1 MKEMNMT
8 GLVQDL
14 RYAVRQ
20 LRKSPGFAATAV
32 LSLTL
37 GIGATTAIFS
47 VVYSILLDP
56 YPYRDAD
63 RMVHVELRNKSD
75 RDRGPLLVVNG
86 SEYPEL
92 LRASTVDDV
101 FLQNGRSETL
111 TGGQFP
117 ISVFVG
123 EYSPNL
129 FSYMGVPLLLGRGFT
144 PADAPGGKGSPVA
157 VLSYL
162 FWQRQFAGNRGVL
175 GQTVELNH
183 KLYTVIGVV
192 PPRFTWGDEDVY
204 LPGMPS
210 GDPHDY
216 WMAFIKLKPGIKLTA
231 AAPELQLLVDRF
243 TKDDPKDFRRDRRVA
258 VVTLNEE
265 VLGRFSGTLVL
276 LFAAVI
282 ALLVIG
288 CANVSILLLARGIAR
303 QHELAVRASI
313 GASRTRLIRQLLT
326 ESVLLSVAGAALGV
340 LVAYRAVGTLSSM
353 LPLYS
358 FPHEA
363 AIRVNAPVLVF
374 SAVVAVITGILFGI
388 SPAWQ
393 LSHPPISELIQA
405 NSTRVSGGAR
415 SRNTHRLLI
424 AGQVSLTLL
433 LMAGAGAAMKAFQ
446 AMTHAPMGFDPEQVI
461 TLNASPP
468 KGTTTTWQ
476 ARLNMSESIRH
487 AIEEVPGVTGAAI
500 STSWFPPFG
509 GFNGPIEIRSKPTL
523 TGAQAVLALVG
534 PQEFATL
541 HIPLLAGRIFDE
553 AETNRAAHLA
563 LVNQAFVKQ
572 FLPEGNPIGQRVHSP
587 MLKAE
592 FPDLLLAKAPDDWLE
607 IIGVVGDARNDGL
620 DHPVK
625 PAVFL
630 PHSFLLTPDVSL
642 HVRARGN
649 PELVIKSVKEKLRQL
664 NPELV
669 VSQDHTLVWWLETRG
684 WGQGRFI
691 ATLFSFFAILA
702 LALAG
707 TGLYS
712 VVSFSVT
719 QRTQEV
725 GIRMALGAPR
735 ANILRL
741 VISSTALMLA
751 AGVAVGLTLSLALGH
766 IVRAWAGGSPRD
778 PVTLLLSALILILVA
793 TIACVVPAWR
803 AATVDP
809 CVALR
814 YE

>member
-1 MKEMNMT
+1 MN
-8 GLVQDL
+8 GLLQDL

-20 LRKSPGFAATAV
+20 LRKSPGFAVTAV
-32 LSLTL
+32 FSLTL

-47 VVYSILLDP
+47 VIYGILLDP

-63 RMVHVELRNKSD
+63 RMVHVELLNKQD
-75 RDRGPLLVVNG
+75 RDRGPLLFVNS

-92 LRASTVDDV
+92 RAASSVDDV
-101 FLQNGRSETL
+101 FLQSSQNETL

-117 ISVFVG
+117 ISVTVG
-123 EYSPNL
+123 QYSPNL
-129 FSYMGVPLLLGRGFT
+129 FAYMGVPPLLGRAFT

-162 FWQRQFAGNRGVL
+162 FWKRQFAGSRGVV
-175 GQTVELNH
+175 GQSIELNH

-192 PPRFTWGDEDVY
+192 PPRFTWGDSDVY

-210 GDPHDY
+210 ADPHDY
-216 WMAFIKLKPGIKLTA
+216 WMSFIKLKPGVKYPA
-231 AAPELQLLVDRF
+231 AGAELQLLVDRF
-243 TKDDPKDFRRDRRVA
+243 TKDDPKDFRRDRRVK
-258 VVTLNEE
+258 VVTLNEQ

-288 CANVSILLLARGIAR
+288 CANISILLLARGTAR

-326 ESVLLSVAGAALGV
+326 ESVLLSVAGAGLGV
-340 LVAYRAVGTLSSM
+340 LVAYSAVGTLSSM

-363 AIRVNAPVLVF
+363 AIRVNSTVLAF
-374 SAVVAVITGILFGI
+374 SAAVAVITGILFGI

-393 LSHPPISELIQA
+393 LSHPPINELIQA
-405 NSTRVSGGAR
+405 NSSRVSGSAR

-433 LMAGAGAAMKAFQ
+433 LMAGAGAAMKAFL
-446 AMTHAPMGFDPEQVI
+446 ALTHTPLGFDPDGI
-461 TLNASPP
+461 IALNTTLP
-468 KGTTTTWQ
+468 KGATTTWQ
-476 ARLNMSESIRH
+476 ARLNMNEAIRRSIT
-487 AIEEVPGVTGAAI
+487 EVPGVADASI
-500 STSWFPPFG
+500 SNTWFPPFG
-509 GFNGPIEIRSKPTL
+509 GFNAKIEFRSKPTL
-523 TGAQAVLALVG
+523 TGAEAVFALVS

-541 HIPLLAGRIFDE
+541 RIPLLAGRVFDD
-553 AETNRAAHLA
+553 AELNRAAHLA
-563 LVNQAFVKQ
+563 LVNQTFVKQ
-572 FLPEGNPIGQRVHSP
+572 FLPDGNPIGQSVRSP
-587 MLKAE
+587 MAKVE
-592 FPDLLLAKAPDDWLE
+592 FPDFLVAQAPDDWLE
-607 IIGVVGDARNDGL
+607 IIGVVGDARDDGL
-620 DHPVK
+620 DRPVK

-630 PHSFLLTPDVSL
+630 PYSFVLPPNVALL
-642 HVRARGN
+642 VRAKGD
-649 PELVIKSVKEKLRQL
+649 PEAAVQAVKERLREL

-669 VSQDHTLVWWLETRG
+669 VNQDHTLAWWLETQG

-691 ATLFSFFAILA
+691 ATLFSLFAILA

-741 VISSTALMLA
+741 VIRSTALMLA
-751 AGVAVGLTLSLALGH
+751 AGVAAGLTLSFALGR
-766 IVRAWAGGSPRD
+766 VVGAWAGGSPRD
-778 PVTLLLSALILILVA
+778 PGTLLGSALILILVA
-793 TIACVVPAWR
+793 TVACVMPAWR
-803 AATVDP
+803 AATVNP
-809 CVALR
+809 VVALR

>member
-1 MKEMNMT
+1 MN
-8 GLVQDL
+8 GLLQDI

-20 LRKSPGFAATAV
+20 LRKSPGFAATAM

-63 RMVHVELRNKSD
+63 RMVHVELRNKQD
-75 RDRGPLLVVNG
+75 RERGPLLVVNG

-101 FLQNGRSETL
+101 FLMINRSETL

-117 ISVFVG
+117 ISVNVG
-123 EYSPNL
+123 DYSPNL
-129 FSYMGVPLLLGRGFT
+129 FSYMGVPLRLGRGFT
-144 PADAPGGKGSPVA
+144 PADAPGGKGAPVA

-162 FWQRQFAGNRGVL
+162 FWQRQFAGNRNVV
-175 GQTVELNH
+175 GQTIELSH

-192 PPRFTWGDEDVY
+192 PQRFTWGDSDVY
-204 LPGMPS
+204 LPALPS
-210 GDPHDY
+210 ADPHDY
-216 WMAFIKLKPGIKLTA
+216 WLAFIKLKPGVKHESATA
-231 AAPELQLLVDRF
+231 ELQLLVDRF
-243 TKDDPKDFRRDRRVA
+243 TKDDPKDFRRERRVA
-258 VVTLNEE
+258 VVTLNQE

-313 GASRTRLIRQLLT
+313 GASRTRLIQQLLT

-340 LVAYRAVGTLSSM
+340 LVAYRAVGVLSSM

-363 AIRVNAPVLVF
+363 AIRVNAPVLAF
-374 SAVVAVITGILFGI
+374 SAAVAVITGILFGI

-393 LSHPPISELIQA
+393 LSHFPISELIQA
-405 NSTRVSGGAR
+405 NSTRVSGSAR

-433 LMAGAGAAMKAFQ
+433 LLAGAGAALKAFE
-446 AMTHAPMGFDPEQVI
+446 ALTHAPMGFDPDHLLTFDVSI
-461 TLNASPP
+461 P
-468 KGTTTTWQ
+468 KGTDPNWQ
-476 ARLNMSESIRH
+476 ARLNTNESIRRT
-487 AIEEVPGVTGAAI
+487 IEQVPGVTSAAI
-500 STSWFPPFG
+500 SAAWFPPLG
-509 GFNGPIEIRSKPTL
+509 GFNAKVELRSKPTL
-523 TGAQAVLALVG
+523 TGAQAVLGLVS
-534 PQEFATL
+534 PQEFAAL
-541 HIPLLAGRIFDE
+541 RIPLLAGRMFDE

-563 LVNQAFVKQ
+563 LVNQTFVKQ
-572 FLPEGNPIGQRVHSP
+572 YLPEGNPIGQSIRSP

-592 FPDLLLAKAPDDWLE
+592 FPDFLLAQTPDDWLE

-620 DHPVK
+620 DHPIK
-625 PAVFL
+625 PAVFVPYSFVL
-630 PHSFLLTPDVSL
+630 PPDVAL
-642 HVRARGN
+642 LARARGN
-649 PELVIKSVKEKLRQL
+649 PEAVIKSVKQRLREL

-669 VSQDHTLVWWLETRG
+669 VNQDHTLVWWLETRG

-691 ATLFSFFAILA
+691 ATLFALFAILA
-702 LALAG
+702 LALAA

-751 AGVAVGLTLSLALGH
+751 AGVAVGLALSLALGH
-766 IVRAWAGGSPRD
+766 IVRSWAGGSPRD
-778 PVTLLLSALILILVA
+778 PLTLLLSAVILILVA

-809 CVALR
+809 SVALR

>member
-1 MKEMNMT
+1 MN
-8 GLVQDL
+8 GLLQDL

-20 LRKSPGFAATAV
+20 LRKAPGFALTAV

-63 RMVHVELRNKSD
+63 RMVHVELRDKS
-75 RDRGPLLVVNG
+75 DRGPLLFVNG
-86 SEYPEL
+86 SEYQEL
-92 LRASTVDDV
+92 RRASSVDDV
-101 FLQNGRSETL
+101 FLQNQQTEIL

-117 ISVFVG
+117 ISVDVG
-123 EYSPNL
+123 QYSPNL
-129 FSYMGVPLLLGRGFT
+129 FTYMGVPLLLGRGFT
-144 PADAPGGKGSPVA
+144 PTDAPGGKGAPVA

-162 FWQRQFAGNRGVL
+162 FWQRQFAGNRNVA
-175 GQTVELNH
+175 GQTIELGH
-183 KLYTVIGVV
+183 KLYTVIGVA
-192 PPRFTWGDEDVY
+192 PPRFTWGDSDVY
-204 LPGMPS
+204 LPAMPS
-210 GDPHDY
+210 ADPHDY
-216 WMAFIKLKPGIKLTA
+216 WMAFIKLKPGVKHTA
-231 AAPELQLLVDRF
+231 AGAELQLLVDRF
-243 TKDDPKDFRRDRRVA
+243 TSDDPKDFRRDRRVA
-258 VVTLNEE
+258 IVTLNEE

-276 LFAAVI
+276 LFVAVI

-288 CANVSILLLARGIAR
+288 CANVSILLLARGNAR

-340 LVAYRAVGTLSSM
+340 LVAYRAVGTISAM

-363 AIRVNAPVLVF
+363 AIRVNGTVLVF
-374 SAVVAVITGILFGI
+374 SAAVAVITGILFGI

-405 NSTRVSGGAR
+405 NSQKHSGNAR

-433 LMAGAGAAMKAFQ
+433 LMAGAGAAMKAFL
-446 AMTHAPMGFDPEQVI
+446 ALTHTPLGFDPDHVF
-461 TLNASPP
+461 TLNVALP
-468 KGTTTTWQ
+468 KGANTTWQ
-476 ARLNMSESIRH
+476 ARLNTNETIRQ
-487 AIEEVPGVTGAAI
+487 AIADVPGVMGASI
-500 STSWFPPFG
+500 STTWFPPFG
-509 GFNGPIEIRSKPTL
+509 GFNAKVEIRSKPTL
-523 TGAQAVLALVG
+523 TGAEAVLALVS

-541 HIPLLAGRIFDE
+541 RLPLLAGRIFDDSE
-553 AETNRAAHLA
+553 LNRAAHLA

-572 FLPEGNPIGQRVHSP
+572 FLPEGNPIGQNVRSP
-587 MLKAE
+587 MLKVE
-592 FPDLLLAKAPDDWLE
+592 QPDLLLAQAPDDWLE
-607 IIGVVGDARNDGL
+607 IIGVVADARNDGL
-620 DHPVK
+620 EHPIK

-630 PHSFLLTPDVSL
+630 PYSFVLPPDVAL
-642 HVRARGN
+642 IVRSHGD
-649 PELVIKSVKEKLRQL
+649 PEAAIQAGKQRLREL
-664 NPELV
+664 NPEFV
-669 VSQDHTLVWWLETRG
+669 VSQDHTLAWALETQG

-691 ATLFSFFAILA
+691 AKLFSLFAILA
-702 LALAG
+702 LALAA

-735 ANILRL
+735 TNILRL
-741 VISSTALMLA
+741 VISSTAAMLA
-751 AGVAVGLTLSLALGH
+751 AGVAVGLVLSLALDH

-778 PVTLLLSALILILVA
+778 PLTLLLAASTLVLVA

-809 CVALR
+809 AVALR
-814 YE
+814 CE

>member
-1 MKEMNMT
+1 MN
-8 GLVQDL
+8 GLLQDL

-20 LRKSPGFAATAV
+20 LRKSPGFAVTAV

-56 YPYRDAD
+56 YPYRDAG
-63 RMVHVELRNKSD
+63 RMVHVELRDKG
-75 RDRGPLLVVNG
+75 DRGPLLIVNG
-86 SEYPEL
+86 SEYQEL
-92 LRASTVDDV
+92 RRASSVDDV
-101 FLQNGRSETL
+101 FLQNNQRQTL

-117 ISVFVG
+117 ISVNVG
-123 EYSPNL
+123 QYSPNL
-129 FSYMGVPLLLGRGFT
+129 FAYMGVPLLLGREFT
-144 PADAPGGKGSPVA
+144 PADVPGGKGSPVA

-162 FWQRQFAGNRGVL
+162 FWQRQFAGNRNVV
-175 GQTVELNH
+175 GQTIELSH

-192 PPRFTWGDEDVY
+192 PSRFTWGDSDVY
-204 LPGMPS
+204 LPAMPS
-210 GDPHDY
+210 ADPHDY
-216 WMAFIKLKPGIKLTA
+216 WLAFIKLKAGVQHTA
-231 AAPELQLLVDRF
+231 AAAELQLLVDRF
-243 TKDDPKDFRRDRRVA
+243 TKEDPKDFRRDRRVV
-258 VVTLNEE
+258 VVTLNQE

-276 LFAAVI
+276 LFVAVI

-288 CANVSILLLARGIAR
+288 CSNVSILLLARGIAR

-313 GASRTRLIRQLLT
+313 GASRSRLIQQLLT
-326 ESVLLSVAGAALGV
+326 ESVLLSVTGATLGV

-363 AIRVNAPVLVF
+363 AIRVNAPVLAF
-374 SAVVAVITGILFGI
+374 SAAVAVITGILFGI

-405 NSTRVSGGAR
+405 NSTKHSGSAR

-433 LMAGAGAAMKAFQ
+433 LMAGAGAAMKAFL
-446 AMTHAPMGFDPEQVI
+446 ALTHTPLGFDPDHVI
-461 TLNASPP
+461 AIGTALP
-468 KGTTTTWQ
+468 KGTNTTWQ
-476 ARLNMSESIRH
+476 ARLNTNETIRH
-487 AIEEVPGVTGAAI
+487 AIEEVPGVAGASI
-500 STSWFPPFG
+500 STTWFPPFG
-509 GFNGPIEIRSKPTL
+509 GFNAKIEIRSKPTL
-523 TGAQAVLALVG
+523 TGAEAILAAVS

-541 HIPLLAGRIFDE
+541 RIPLLAGRIFDD
-553 AETNRAAHLA
+553 AELSRAAHLA

-572 FLPEGNPIGQRVHSP
+572 FLPEGNPLGQNVRSP
-587 MLKAE
+587 MLKVE
-592 FPDLLLAKAPDDWLE
+592 FPDLLVAQAPDDWLE
-607 IIGVVGDARNDGL
+607 IIGVVGDARDDGL
-620 DHPVK
+620 ERPVK

-630 PHSFLLTPDVSL
+630 PYSFVLPPDVAL
-642 HVRARGN
+642 LVRARGD
-649 PELVIKSVKEKLRQL
+649 PEAAIRSVKQRLREL

-669 VSQDHTLVWWLETRG
+669 VNQERTLAWWLETQG

-691 ATLFSFFAILA
+691 ATLFSLFAILA
-702 LALAG
+702 LALAA

-741 VISSTALMLA
+741 VISSTAVMLA

-766 IVRAWAGGSPRD
+766 IVGAWAGGSPRD
-778 PVTLLLSALILILVA
+778 PLTLLVSALILVLVA

-803 AATVDP
+803 AATVNP
-809 CVALR
+809 VVALR